1 MTDEKEVKQSIQTAI
16 SRLNSA
22 IDNLTDVMEESH
34 MNEFELESIQN
45 VIDQLEINN
54 QELRDFTDCNL

>member
-34 MNEFELESIQN
+34 MNEFELESVQN
-45 VIDQLEINN
+45 EIDQLEINN
-54 QELRDFTDCNL
+54 QELRDFLDCNI

>member
-34 MNEFELESIQN
+34 MNGFELESVQN

-54 QELRDFTDCNL
+54 QELRDFLDCNI

>member
-34 MNEFELESIQN
+34 MNEFELESVQN

-54 QELRDFTDCNL
+54 QELRDFLDCNI